1 MATIWR
7 SGLSMGEAE
16 CFLADVWCI
25 LEVAQIASP
34 HISVITSPDGY
45 LDIRLD
51 FDRRQDAELV
61 ESRQGSP
68 GKQHQD
74 TLLTRRATETA
85 LVGDSV
91 KNAILQ

>member
-7 SGLSMGEAE
+7 IGLSTSEAE

-25 LEVAQIASP
+25 LEASQSASP
-34 HISVITSPDGY
+34 HISVVTCPDGQ

-61 ESRQGSP
+61 ESRLGSP
-68 GKQHQD
+68 GKRHQFILMARGV
-74 TLLTRRATETA
+74 TSNA
-85 LVGDSV
+85 LEGARS
-91 KNAILQ
+91 KNAMS